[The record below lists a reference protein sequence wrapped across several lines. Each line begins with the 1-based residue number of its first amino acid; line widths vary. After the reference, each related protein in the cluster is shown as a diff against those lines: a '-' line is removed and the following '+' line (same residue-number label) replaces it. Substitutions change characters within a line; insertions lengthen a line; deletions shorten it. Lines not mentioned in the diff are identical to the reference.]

1 MLGTLS
7 GTHTSEDSTLEQ
19 IYEHEPVRAARRIIG
34 DLLEVRDK
42 IRSSAE
48 GFAVLDF
55 VQGHVATDLPSSTAR
70 DIVEI
75 IRGERSHSPSGYP
88 HDLVLLWL
96 ENYRRAYSHMIMRVI
111 EDGMDPMS
119 A

>member
-1 MLGTLS
+1 M
-7 GTHTSEDSTLEQ
+7 SEDPTLEQ
-19 IYEHEPVRAARRIIG
+19 MYDREPIRAARRIIG

-55 VQGHVATDLPSSTAR
+55 MQGHVATDLPSSTAR

-75 IRGERSHSPSGYP
+75 IRGEPLQSPSGYP

-96 ENYRRAYSHMIMRVI
+96 ENYRRAYSHMIMRVL
-111 EDGMDPMS
+111 EDDPDQAS